1 MCAIGELQRRLSAVP
16 VSLPFRASQSPH
28 FSGGYLLGS
37 GNVVLLI
44 LYGGKIFTNVFDAD
58 RLKNC
63 GRCVIL

>member
-1 MCAIGELQRRLSAVP
+1 MWVYGTYVPYDDLRAAVAARF
-16 VSLPFRASQSPH
+16 VSRI
-28 FSGGYLLGS
+28 
-37 GNVVLLI
+37 VVLLI

>member
-1 MCAIGELQRRLSAVP
+1 MWVYGTYVPYDDLRAAVAARFMC
-16 VSLPFRASQSPH
+16 
-28 FSGGYLLGS
+28 LGS